1 MERSCQVNNRS
12 GETGLVVCIFII
24 IIALICF
31 ALYERIASL
40 ESRITDLELA
50 DEVDTELHAK
60 NIETDD
66 LQTMAIGA
74 IIRQMTSEKEDWQ

>member
-1 MERSCQVNNRS
+1 MERSCQVS
-12 GETGLVVCIFII
+12 KDASVIIILAVMLVVNILQRNQIEE
-24 IIALICF
+24 LDQ
-31 ALYERIASL
+31 
-40 ESRITDLELA
+40 RITDLELA
-50 DEVDTELHAK
+50 DEIDTELHAN